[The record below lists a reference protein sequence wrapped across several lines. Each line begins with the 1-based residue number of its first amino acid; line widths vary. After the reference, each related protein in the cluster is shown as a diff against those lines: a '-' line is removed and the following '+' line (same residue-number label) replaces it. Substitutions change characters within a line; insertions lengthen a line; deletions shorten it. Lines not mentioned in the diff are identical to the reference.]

1 MHGIFVAAAVAIA
14 LCNAAAADELRESEA
29 AKKSFTDSLVACLQA
44 L

>member
-29 AKKSFTDSLVACLQA
+29 AKSRSLIRS
-44 L
+44 